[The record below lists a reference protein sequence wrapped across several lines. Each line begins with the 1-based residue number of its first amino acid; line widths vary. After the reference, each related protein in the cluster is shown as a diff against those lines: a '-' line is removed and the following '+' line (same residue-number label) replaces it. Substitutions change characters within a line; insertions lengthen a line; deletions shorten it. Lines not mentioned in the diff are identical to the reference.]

1 MHNSSPLLAANLI
14 AEPPPL
20 ANISVLHLTSMFDV
34 HLVLERETH
43 QSQPSTRLRRLGAGT
58 GTNV

>member
-1 MHNSSPLLAANLI
+1 
-14 AEPPPL
+14 
-20 ANISVLHLTSMFDV
+20 MFDV
-34 HLVLERETH
+34 HLVLERETY